1 MEGIGPAPDAKNALA
16 DLLRTAGLD
25 HAILDNVTLTGSEPA
40 LASSF
45 AVGTAAQAT
54 IAASALAAAELWWRR
69 TGRRQHVSVDLHHAA
84 IEFRSERYL
93 RIDGKPTKEQRDDIA
108 GLYRCGDGRWA
119 RLHTNLPHH
128 CSGLLQ
134 LLDCPQ
140 DKAAVQ
146 RALDGWAAEDLETA
160 AAEAGLAVTAC
171 RTFVEW
177 DRHPQAQAIATLPAF
192 TIERIGDA
200 PPQPLGTVARPL
212 GGIRVLDLTR
222 IIAGP
227 VCGRTLAAHGAD
239 VLLITAPHLPSLF
252 PLVVDTGRGKLSA
265 SLDLREREA
274 REQLAGLI
282 RDADIFVQG
291 YRPGGV
297 ARFGFG
303 PEDAARLRPGIV
315 YVSLCAFSHL
325 GPWAARHGFDSLVQ
339 TASGF
344 NAAEAE
350 AFSASEPRP
359 LPCQALDHATGY
371 LLAFAT
377 MAALA
382 RRAEHGGS
390 WHVRC
395 SLAQTGRWFRDL
407 GRIDGVNCA
416 GLRFRDVGAYLEES
430 ASEFGALTAVRH
442 SAAMSETPPRWERPT
457 VPLGTHPP
465 AWPR

>member
-1 MEGIGPAPDAKNALA
+1 MTAADAKSALA
-16 DLLRTAGLD
+16 GLLQIAGIDNTALD
-25 HAILDNVTLTGSEPA
+25 DVTLTGSEPA
-40 LASSF
+40 LPSSF

-54 IAASALAAAELWWRR
+54 VAASAIAAAELWRQR
-69 TGRRQHVSVDLHHAA
+69 TGRRQRISVDLHHAA

-93 RIDGKPTKEQRDDIA
+93 RIDGKPYKEYHDDLA

-128 CSGLLQ
+128 CTGLLE
-134 LLDCPQ
+134 LLNCPH
-140 DKAAVQ
+140 DHDAVQ
-146 RALDGWAAEDLETA
+146 RALEGWSAEELETA

-171 RTFVEW
+171 RTFAEW
-177 DRHPQAQAIATLPAF
+177 DNHPQAKAIATLPVF
-192 TIERIGDA
+192 TIEQIGDA
-200 PPQPLGTVARPL
+200 PSMPLGMAERPL
-212 GGIRVLDLTR
+212 SGIKALDLTR

-239 VLLITAPHLPSLF
+239 VMLITAPHLPSLF

-265 SLDLREREA
+265 SLDLRNQNERETLSA
-274 REQLAGLI
+274 LI
-282 RDADIFVQG
+282 RDADVFVQG
-291 YRPGGV
+291 YRPGGI

-303 PEDAARLRPGIV
+303 PEEVARLRPGIV
-315 YVSLCAFSHL
+315 YVSLCAFSHV

-350 AFSASEPRP
+350 AFGDGEPRA
-359 LPCQALDHATGY
+359 LPCQELDHATGY

-382 RRAEHGGS
+382 RRAQQGGS

-395 SLAQTGRWFRDL
+395 SLAQTGYWFRQF
-407 GRIDGVNCA
+407 GRIDGMTCPDP
-416 GLRFRDVGAYLEES
+416 RFRSVGDYLEDS
-430 ASEFGALTAVRH
+430 PSGFGRLTAVRH
-442 SAAMSETPPRWERPT
+442 SATMSETQPRWEQPT
-457 VPLGTHPP
+457 VPLGTNPP
-465 AWPR
+465 AWPQ